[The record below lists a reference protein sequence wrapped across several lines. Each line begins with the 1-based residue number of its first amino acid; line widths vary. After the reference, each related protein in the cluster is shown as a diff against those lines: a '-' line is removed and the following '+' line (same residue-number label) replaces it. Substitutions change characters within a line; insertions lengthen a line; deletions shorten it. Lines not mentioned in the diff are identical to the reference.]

1 MTHLRAGAATEA
13 EQGRAGVWEIMAPK
27 DEKQSWKEIWDFP
40 GTYDLGT

>member
-27 DEKQSWKEIWDFP
+27 DEKQSWKEIWGFP
-40 GTYDLGT
+40 GTYGLGT